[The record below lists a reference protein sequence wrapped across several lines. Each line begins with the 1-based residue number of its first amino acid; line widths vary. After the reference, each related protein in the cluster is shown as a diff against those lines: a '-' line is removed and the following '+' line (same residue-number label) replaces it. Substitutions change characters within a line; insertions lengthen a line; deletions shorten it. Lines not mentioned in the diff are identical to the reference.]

1 MGHPEH
7 DILFIATQVAKAAG
21 LKDPAGRA
29 ANFAKVM
36 RAQGTAMSL
45 ADVAGQIGDYAI
57 CGPKD
62 SIGRSLQ
69 LRAPIL
75 PESSVYQMLLRGRA
89 PASEPFRKWV
99 TEEVLP
105 TIRKTGKYNAEDA
118 QNPIA
123 LAIMDELKSLR
134 GEIVSLRQ
142 ELQAK
147 AFSLEAPVVTEV
159 SPYEGQPGVALC
171 DPAGFNARTCIV

>member
-1 MGHPEH
+1 MKFEKRVFMGIELDILTGHPVH
-7 DILFIATQVAKAAG
+7 DILFFATQVARVAG
-21 LKDPAGRA
+21 LKNPKNSAQMYKLHKGAYQVKTLAESNVLEEGTFADIHSLVGRRW
-29 ANFAKVM
+29 K
-36 RAQGTAMSL
+36 
-45 ADVAGQIGDYAI
+45 DVWMF
-57 CGPKD
+57 
-62 SIGRSLQ
+62 SE
-69 LRAPIL
+69 PIL
-75 PESSVYQMLLRGRA
+75 YQMLLRGNS

-105 TIRKTGKYNAEDA
+105 SIRKTGSYNAADS

-147 AFSLEAPVVTEV
+147 TFSLEAPKAVEV
-159 SPYEGQPGVALC
+159 SPYEGQPVA
-171 DPAGFNARTCIV
+171 RQ